1 MLASWRVNTPP
12 TMRRVGCRQ
21 RQRQNAHN
29 FWRLCDS
36 GRLPAALRRLPAS
49 RDIQGVAFSSHAN
62 PVKEKGCRPAAR
74 GTPAK
79 GYSRTAQPTP
89 RSTGRG
95 LCCFDYSR
103 AFRPSFAVFR
113 EAVLTLRVNSDCQRK
128 SITFFRC
135 CKCPRSPL
143 GTYQN
148 GHISPLSA
156 AAGFATAAR

>member
-1 MLASWRVNTPP
+1 MPATLGKHTVAAVFLPP
-12 TMRRVGCRQ
+12 FV
-21 RQRQNAHN
+21 
-29 FWRLCDS
+29 DYS
-36 GRLPAALRRLPAS
+36 PAEIFQPLYF
-49 RDIQGVAFSSHAN
+49 GSHAN

-113 EAVLTLRVNSDCQRK
+113 EAVLTLRVNSDCQYKSTSFSPCRK
-128 SITFFRC
+128 SSL
-135 CKCPRSPL
+135 P
-143 GTYQN
+143 
-148 GHISPLSA
+148 
-156 AAGFATAAR
+156 AGQLPPFVLF